1 MCSRG
6 YLDRLKIDSSRF
18 KQWEETV
25 LENFVNRE
33 GWIVAHEATGSG
45 AWTDTGASSSGG
57 LGLFSRLNPQQQQE
71 RGSES
76 AAAGDPR
83 SGRAITTPTNS
94 AASSGPS
101 FPAGGH
107 QLGTASRRPAS
118 TDPRQARLEAIAR
131 RSGAGSNAD
140 NV

>member
-1 MCSRG
+1 
-6 YLDRLKIDSSRF
+6 
-18 KQWEETV
+18 

-33 GWIVAHEATGSG
+33 GWIVANEATGSG
-45 AWTDTGASSSGG
+45 AWTDAGASSSGG
-57 LGLFSRLNPQQQQE
+57 LGGLFSRLNPQQQQE

-101 FPAGGH
+101 FPGGGHQLGTASFPSFPAGGH
-107 QLGTASRRPAS
+107 QLGAASRRPAS

-131 RSGAGSNAD
+131 RSDAGTNAD